1 MLNSSSKNHYI
12 KKYVEESKV
21 KMKTLKEE
29 KRVKRKQYE
38 ELKRQEG
45 ELTHHCKIKMKK
57 VERSM
62 NASKKDL
69 Q

>member
-1 MLNSSSKNHYI
+1 
-12 KKYVEESKV
+12 
-21 KMKTLKEE
+21 MKTLKEE

-57 VERSM
+57 VERST